1 MLSHSPPLA
10 ALYWRRSNWGACE
23 GGPAAAA
30 ADPALWSE
38 DTNSADCSLASS
50 PLTRRC
56 FDLPQSLI
64 VPSYFCVNRHKRV
77 ASRCAFQFML
87 FPPDIHFVLLWGNAS
102 FRSHSTIYIS
112 DLNHHIWTTLW
123 NIAVRSTTY
132 SHDFYFTIYIKRSF
146 YIFDL
151 KHHIWTT
158 MEHRSET
165 HYW

>member
-23 GGPAAAA
+23 GGPAAA
-30 ADPALWSE
+30 DLALWSE

-87 FPPDIHFVLLWGNAS
+87 FPPDIHFVLLWGYAS

-112 DLNHHIWTTLW
+112 DLNHHIWTTLR
-123 NIAVRSTTY
+123 NIAARPTTG
-132 SHDFYFTIYIKRSF
+132 SQDCLFNHLPK
-146 YIFDL
+146 DL
-151 KHHIWTT
+151 LVLFILVFKDTNT
-158 MEHRSET
+158 NECR
-165 HYW
+165 